1 MLGKT
6 FLKMDNKF
14 SAEYYLKL
22 VTQYPAKTVE
32 DHQVN
37 LFVIN
42 PLKPLGNLNLFIS
55 IILHKK
61 GGYNITMDD

>member
-6 FLKMDNKF
+6 FLKLDNKF

-37 LFVIN
+37 IFFFIKLF
-42 PLKPLGNLNLFIS
+42 LFIS
-55 IILHKK
+55 KMVLIL
-61 GGYNITMDD
+61 I

>member
-22 VTQYPAKTVE
+22 VTQYPVKTVE
-32 DHQVN
+32 DHQVITSI
-37 LFVIN
+37 LIVIQ
-42 PLKPLGNLNLFIS
+42 LLGRFTIQTCFEVIQLEF
-55 IILHKK
+55 
-61 GGYNITMDD
+61 

>member
-6 FLKMDNKF
+6 FMKMDNKF

-22 VTQYPAKTVE
+22 VVQYPAKTVE

-37 LFVIN
+37 I
-42 PLKPLGNLNLFIS
+42 LKFLLVCVHCSVFR
-55 IILHKK
+55 
-61 GGYNITMDD
+61 

>member
-6 FLKMDNKF
+6 YLKMDNKF
-14 SAEYYLKL
+14 SAEYYLIL

-37 LFVIN
+37 VF
-42 PLKPLGNLNLFIS
+42 
-55 IILHKK
+55 
-61 GGYNITMDD
+61 

>member
-37 LFVIN
+37 IHLFVFSF
-42 PLKPLGNLNLFIS
+42 K
-55 IILHKK
+55 
-61 GGYNITMDD
+61 ITYI

>member
-37 LFVIN
+37 LFIISYF
-42 PLKPLGNLNLFIS
+42 LKTFWEFKFAYI
-55 IILHKK
+55 
-61 GGYNITMDD
+61 YNFTLKW